1 MRERNR
7 NKKRKRESEKGESK
21 DRKGEGGIGMRERKK
36 EGERER
42 RRETCGFYIPLRAPS
57 RRWFSPLRLWPAALL
72 SPPSI
77 QIRRRS
83 PFVLAFLLSFPL
95 QNLTYPLSLPW
106 LLTRM
111 ERRGC
116 HVVPLLAGCPRGLS
130 ALSTSAAGL
139 FSGKKKFRLISG
151 HFEKFRLLYEK
162 RKVETH
168 IWTL

>member
-1 MRERNR
+1 MRVLHT
-7 NKKRKRESEKGESK
+7 SPGS
-21 DRKGEGGIGMRERKK
+21 
-36 EGERER
+36 
-42 RRETCGFYIPLRAPS
+42 L
-57 RRWFSPLRLWPAALL
+57 SPLVL
-72 SPPSI
+72 SPSPLA
-77 QIRRRS
+77 RRS
-83 PFVLAFLLSFPL
+83 PLAALHPDPPPLSFRTRFPSL
-95 QNLTYPLSLPW
+95 FSPSKPNLSSLSLPW

-116 HVVPLLAGCPRGLS
+116 HVVPLLAGCPHGLS

>member
-1 MRERNR
+1 
-7 NKKRKRESEKGESK
+7 
-21 DRKGEGGIGMRERKK
+21 
-36 EGERER
+36 
-42 RRETCGFYIPLRAPS
+42 
-57 RRWFSPLRLWPAALL
+57 
-72 SPPSI
+72 
-77 QIRRRS
+77 
-83 PFVLAFLLSFPL
+83 
-95 QNLTYPLSLPW
+95 
-106 LLTRM
+106 M

-168 IWTL
+168 IWTLWKVRTHIWQKKSSDSYLVHLIKFRLFYDINPKKKTDRIFQVVVGQNFGEEFYQNMNIENKDLLSPLQILKSLCKEFCVKMFNIINNLLKN